1 MTNLT
6 KVLIGAGIVGAGVI
20 ATPIIYNNQI
30 NKFIA
35 QEKTDLQA
43 QQIELKETKNS
54 DSFFEV
60 KREYIITI
68 KDISPLIEQAYPNI
82 DFNTLKELKEAF
94 DNTKFLVTLDMIKF
108 PVYHKDAVKI
118 DLYSLNDNSTKALLN
133 DKTGK
138 QLLEAVKNRAFEA
151 ILDINNL
158 KISKAKLKDIDL
170 TLDNSA
176 NSRVEK
182 FNLKIQNTLVNVEN
196 NDLKISKI
204 ATTYTK
210 KSEYTNEMINF
221 NINDINEK
229 IKQQN
234 ALNYSS
240 ILKVSSVNFNKKS
253 KYNNANLSIK
263 DFLTSNTIKTIANKT
278 SINNK
283 INVKNIKFNA
293 DNNYINIDKFVYNFN
308 LLNLDS
314 LALKKIVDMVNSN
327 NLNDTQ
333 KLAQNFNQLI
343 QKGFKVSISPLE
355 INGIK
360 AKFYNQ
366 QFDIKPI
373 EINIDTTLLPNN
385 YKLQSNNPSYLAN
398 KINAKLKVQTSK
410 KNMDLLNQINPQIGL
425 MMNVISKEVNNKVLI
440 NLEYQNGTLTS
451 NGTPISR

>member
-6 KVLIGAGIVGAGVI
+6 KVLITSGIVGAGII

-30 NKFIA
+30 NKFIQ
-35 QEKTDLQA
+35 QEKLDLQA
-43 QQIELKETKNS
+43 QNIELKENKNS
-54 DSFFEV
+54 DTFFEA
-60 KREYIITI
+60 KREYIVTI
-68 KDISPLIEQAYPNI
+68 KDVTPIIQELYPQI
-82 DFNTLKELKEAF
+82 DFDTLKDLKEAF
-94 DNTKFLVTLDMIKF
+94 DNTRFLVTLDMIKF

-118 DLYSLNDNSTKALLN
+118 DLYSLNDNSTKELSN

-138 QLLEAVKNRAFEA
+138 QLLEAIKNRAFEA

-210 KSEYTNEMINF
+210 KSEYTNETINF

-293 DNNYINIDKFVYNFN
+293 DNNYIDIDKFVYNFN

-333 KLAQNFNQLI
+333 KLAQNLNQLI
-343 QKGFKVSISPLE
+343 QKGFKVSISPLS

-360 AKFYNQ
+360 GMINNKN
-366 QFDIKPI
+366 FDIKPI
-373 EINIDTTLLPNN
+373 ELNLDATLLPNN
-385 YKLQSNNPSYLAN
+385 YTLESNNPAFLSN
-398 KINAKLKVQTSK
+398 EINAKLKVQTSPD
-410 KNMDLLNQINPQIGL
+410 NIDLLNKINPQVG
-425 MMNVISKEVNNKVLI
+425 MMINLISKKVNNKILI
-440 NLEYQNGTLTS
+440 NIEYQNGKLTS
-451 NGTPISR
+451 NGKPLIQ